1 MRFIKLNSSLSR
13 RLATSERLDVE
24 TSTLLEALKV
34 LGIGVIAD
42 FVEDTKVLR
51 RLKRRGVR
59 HVQGFAIY
67 RPFPLE
73 VFGEAVLR
81 VA

>member
-1 MRFIKLNSSLSR
+1 M
-13 RLATSERLDVE
+13 
-24 TSTLLEALKV
+24 